1 MNPTRPKRTVLVV
14 EDAVSV
20 QGMLEEFFTMYG
32 YDVVVASHPDTA
44 LQRLKQS
51 YAVLDAMILDIRLD
65 DDRSGLEV
73 LELMRLDDR
82 FVNLT
87 VVVLTG
93 LPLEPRE
100 IEIIRRNRAHL
111 LYKKEGSQKVFERLD
126 QIIKPLEGSKPLAS
140 APTAVSEGP
149 PEGGHYRSPSH
160 GLRPV

>member
-1 MNPTRPKRTVLVV
+1 M
-14 EDAVSV
+14 SV
-20 QGMLEEFFTMYG
+20 QGMLEEFFTMHG

-51 YAVLDAMILDIRLD
+51 YAVLDAIILDIRLD

-73 LELMRLDDR
+73 LELIRLDDR

-100 IEIIRRNRAHL
+100 IENIRRNRAHL
-111 LYKKEGSQKVFERLD
+111 LYKKEGFQKVFERLD
-126 QIIKPLEGSKPLAS
+126 QIIKPLHGSTPLAS
-140 APTAVSEGP
+140 AADPASEGP
-149 PEGGHYRSPSH
+149 SEGGHHRNSVSH
-160 GLRPV
+160 GLRSA